1 MATWTPIKLY
11 QIYWCYKTWRD
22 YSNWQNQQDLLARAQ
37 ALGVDSHSLAALN
50 GKDLNDGSSSSNEDG
65 NKTVPS
71 ELEPEGFFTALS
83 PQHLASFK
91 NASPF
96 LRSVCLFIPYVSNYL
111 FATILMGIA
120 KKHPDK
126 NSTVSKHPIFWA
138 ITLTILSYALSML
151 SMLDGAWF
159 LLHIL
164 SVIPMVI
171 AQTWVNR
178 FWDEQERGKNLIVR
192 QAFSFKETIAII
204 AGALYLGFVVASFI
218 LKVGK

>member
-1 MATWTPIKLY
+1 MLPQESADATPPTESAAGSDEPENNKLP
-11 QIYWCYKTWRD
+11 
-22 YSNWQNQQDLLARAQ
+22 
-37 ALGVDSHSLAALN
+37 V
-50 GKDLNDGSSSSNEDG
+50 E
-65 NKTVPS
+65 V
-71 ELEPEGFFTALS
+71 EPEGFFAALS

-96 LRSVCLFIPYVSNYL
+96 LRSVCMFIPYVSNYL
-111 FATILMGIA
+111 FATIMFGIA

-126 NSTVSKHPIFWA
+126 NSTASKHPIFWA
-138 ITLTILSYALSML
+138 ITLTLLSFSLSML

-204 AGALYLGFVVASFI
+204 AGALYLGFVVASFM
-218 LKVGK
+218 LKVSK